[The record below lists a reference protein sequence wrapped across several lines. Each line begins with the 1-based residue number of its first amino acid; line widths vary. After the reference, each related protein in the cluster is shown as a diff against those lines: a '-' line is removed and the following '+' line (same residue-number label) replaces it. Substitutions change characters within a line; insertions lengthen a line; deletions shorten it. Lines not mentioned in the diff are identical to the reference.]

1 MIEGGIPLR
10 ILDYQNVHGV
20 KDVNHWRKKTRRVN
34 KAHEDEF
41 EKELVDCLNKKKT
54 KAKTKIK
61 KGDQKGHQAFVD
73 ESQERD
79 EMLVETD
86 HLFSELKTDMD
97 LDEET
102 PNNSDHFSGWA

>member
-1 MIEGGIPLR
+1 MIEGGILLR

-20 KDVNHWRKKTRRVN
+20 KDVNHWTKKTRRVN

-102 PNNSDHFSGWA
+102 PNNSDHFSSWA

>member
-1 MIEGGIPLR
+1 MRIP
-10 ILDYQNVHGV
+10 DYQNVHGV
-20 KDVNHWRKKTRRVN
+20 KDLNHWTTKTRRDN

-41 EKELVDCLNKKKT
+41 EKELVDCVNKRKS

-61 KGDQKGHQAFVD
+61 KRAQKEHQALVD

-86 HLFSELKTDMD
+86 HLFSELKADMH
-97 LDEET
+97 LDDKT
-102 PNNSDHFSGWA
+102 LNNSDHFSSLA